1 MGISE
6 ELDESSVRS
15 KKGNLVSMAGSVV
28 SATCAVEMRIS
39 VRRGVN
45 RSSRVGPLP
54 KSLAVP
60 QYAVSQFAARSRS
73 SQFAIIAVESRS
85 RSRR

>member
-1 MGISE
+1 MCLLMSE
-6 ELDESSVRS
+6 QHH
-15 KKGNLVSMAGSVV
+15 
-28 SATCAVEMRIS
+28 VEMRVS

-45 RSSRVGPLP
+45 RSSRVGLLP

-73 SQFAIIAVESRS
+73 SQFAIVAVESRS
-85 RSRR
+85 RR